1 MLKNRFWIS
10 KNQNSKMVLQFLDY
24 SEKGSLDEL
33 LNIDEKEIHEL
44 ITNYENYL
52 ESVNSYST
60 ITNKIERI
68 LLFYSINK
76 RDIILS

>member
-60 ITNKIERI
+60 ITNKIESI

-76 RDIILS
+76 RDIVLS

>member
-76 RDIILS
+76 RDIVLS

>member
-1 MLKNRFWIS
+1 
-10 KNQNSKMVLQFLDY
+10 MVLQFLDY

-60 ITNKIERI
+60 ITNKIESI

-76 RDIILS
+76 RDIVLS